1 MNLGTSTV
9 FYFVHCFATL
19 LRQIY
24 TNVDK
29 VAHVEL
35 FMRRLL
41 LFFFHLILWLLIYLI
56 IYLLRWHNFATI
68 YEFLGAVS
76 TGLA

>member
-1 MNLGTSTV
+1 MNLSTSTV
-9 FYFVHCFATL
+9 FYVVHCFATL
-19 LRQIY
+19 LRQIH

-29 VAHVEL
+29 VTHVEL

-41 LFFFHLILWLLIYLI
+41 LFFFHLILWLPIYLI

-68 YEFLGAVS
+68 YELFGAVS